1 MERSTGTI
9 IIVIGLVLLV
19 IGGLVW
25 LGAFGWF
32 GRLPGDLRY
41 EGENTRV
48 YVPITSAIIVSIVA
62 SIVINLVGRL
72 LR

>member
-48 YVPITSAIIVSIVA
+48 YVPITSAIIVSVVA